1 MEDAFPKINPF
12 SKNNIEF
19 AVNLANIISPRPDK
33 RPSNVSYDEYIALAK
48 EFQKMKNTADK
59 AIEKCK
65 YIEADRDAA
74 YNTIGKLRRTYNIPL
89 TPDDLEKIIDTD
101 RNNILSERGYK

>member
-19 AVNLANIISPRPDK
+19 AVNLANIIAPRPDK
-33 RPSNVSYDEYIALAK
+33 RPISVSYDEYIALAK

-65 YIEADRDAA
+65 YIAADRDAA
-74 YNTIGKLRRTYNIPL
+74 CTVIGQLRREYNISLSP
-89 TPDDLEKIIDTD
+89 EEIDARID
-101 RNNILSERGYK
+101 FERDKILSEGI